1 MSLAR
6 RIQNLQRRLF
16 QQKRTDD
23 VAPEERL
30 LSTESKFFVK
40 EAYKALRT
48 NMIFSLTEEGSKI
61 IMITSSRS
69 AEGKSTN
76 CMNLAITFAETGA
89 KVCVVDADMRKPK
102 IAKLNQEK
110 GTPGLSNV
118 LARLNKLDEV
128 IRPSKYQN
136 LDIVYSGNIPP
147 NPAELLA
154 SEKMTKIMK
163 ELETRY
169 DYIFVD
175 TPPVNVV
182 TDAALL
188 AGQMHGVLFVVRQ
201 NETTKEDLAE
211 ALQQME
217 MAKAKVLGVLF
228 NDIKPS
234 ASKSYRYRYSRRG
247 YYRNNYYYYYR
258 MSSKEE

>member
-6 RIQNLQRRLF
+6 RIQNLHRNLF
-16 QQKRTDD
+16 RQKRVEDI
-23 VAPEERL
+23 APEERL
-30 LSTESKFFVK
+30 LSNESKFFVK

-48 NMIFSLTEEGSKI
+48 NMIFSLAEEGGKV
-61 IMITSSRS
+61 IMVTSSRS

-110 GTPGLSNV
+110 GAPGLSNV

-128 IRPSKYQN
+128 IRQSKYQN
-136 LDIVYSGNIPP
+136 LDIIYSGNIPP
-147 NPAELLA
+147 NPTELLA
-154 SEKMTKIMK
+154 SEKMMQIVK
-163 ELETRY
+163 ELESRY
-169 DYIFVD
+169 DYVFVD

-188 AGQMHGVLFVVRQ
+188 AGKTRGVLLVVRQ
-201 NETTKEDLAE
+201 NETTKEDLTE
-211 ALQQME
+211 ALQQLE
-217 MAKAKVLGVLF
+217 MAKAKVLGILF
-228 NDIKPS
+228 NDIKLSP
-234 ASKSYRYRYSRRG
+234 SKSYRYSRRG
-247 YYRNNYYYYYR
+247 YYRNNYYYYR
-258 MSSKEE
+258 MSNKEE